1 MLTIL
6 SPGIYGRAERQGGGV
21 ESTVVGAAAGRQLA
35 HARLRR
41 AITDGELVPGQRLV
55 ESDLV
60 AMLGVNRNGVRLALD
75 ALVAEGLVER
85 IPNRG
90 ARVRTV
96 SAEEAVAITECR
108 MALEGLIA
116 AKAATAA
123 TDDEIAG
130 LRSHVEAMREAV
142 DGGELV
148 KYSALIQQ
156 LHQMIREAARQPTAA
171 ELIERL
177 QAQIVRHQFQLSLRP
192 GRPRVSLAGLTAV
205 VDAVAARDPERAEA
219 AVRAH
224 LRTVIEA
231 LGEQADRLPGR

>member
-1 MLTIL
+1 MITALLRLRRVLRVRPCQAPERGVNDPANRIVDNLRPRIL
-6 SPGIYGRAERQGGGV
+6 RSIRRGEDGV
-21 ESTVVGAAAGRQLA
+21 DSTVVGAAAGRQLA
-35 HARLRR
+35 LTRLRR

-60 AMLGVNRNGVRLALD
+60 VMLGVNRNGVRQALD

-130 LRSHVEAMREAV
+130 LRGHVQV
-142 DGGELV
+142 
-148 KYSALIQQ
+148 
-156 LHQMIREAARQPTAA
+156 
-171 ELIERL
+171 
-177 QAQIVRHQFQLSLRP
+177 
-192 GRPRVSLAGLTAV
+192 
-205 VDAVAARDPERAEA
+205 
-219 AVRAH
+219 
-224 LRTVIEA
+224 
-231 LGEQADRLPGR
+231 

>member
-1 MLTIL
+1 
-6 SPGIYGRAERQGGGV
+6 V

-35 HARLRR
+35 YARLRR
-41 AITDGELVPGQRLV
+41 AITEGELVPGQRLV

-75 ALVAEGLVER
+75 ALAAEGLVER
-85 IPNRG
+85 IPHRG

-116 AKAATAA
+116 AKAATAV

-130 LRSHVEAMREAV
+130 LRSHVAAMREAV

-156 LHQMIREAARQPTAA
+156 LHRMLRDAARHPTAA

-205 VDAVAARDPERAEA
+205 VEAVAARDPERAEA
-219 AVRAH
+219 AVQAH

-231 LGEQADRLPGR
+231 LTDDTDRPAAR

>member
-1 MLTIL
+1 VQNARGT
-6 SPGIYGRAERQGGGV
+6 
-21 ESTVVGAAAGRQLA
+21 AAGRQLA
-35 HARLRR
+35 HERLRR

-55 ESDLV
+55 EADLV
-60 AMLGVNRNGVRLALD
+60 AMLGVARSGVRLALD
-75 ALVAEGLVER
+75 ALAAEGLVER

-96 SAEEAVAITECR
+96 STEEAVQITECR

-123 TDDEIAG
+123 TDAEVDD
-130 LRSHVEAMREAV
+130 LRGQVQLMREAV
-142 DGGELV
+142 DNGEWV
-148 KYSALIQQ
+148 KYSSLIQQ
-156 LHQMIREAARQPTAA
+156 LHQRIREVARQPTAA
-171 ELIERL
+171 ALIERL

-205 VDAVAARDPERAEA
+205 VEAVAARDPERAEA
-219 AVRAH
+219 AARAH

-231 LGEQADRLPGR
+231 LAEGADRSPGS

>member
-1 MLTIL
+1 
-6 SPGIYGRAERQGGGV
+6 V
-21 ESTVVGAAAGRQLA
+21 ESTVAGPAAGRQLA
-35 HARLRR
+35 YDRLRR

-55 ESDLV
+55 EADLV
-60 AMLGVNRNGVRLALD
+60 AMLGVARNGVRLALD
-75 ALVAEGLVER
+75 ALAAEGLVER

-90 ARVRTV
+90 ARVRAV
-96 SAEEAVAITECR
+96 STEEAVAITECR

-116 AKAATAA
+116 AKAARAA
-123 TDDEIAG
+123 TDDEIAD
-130 LRSHVEAMREAV
+130 LRGHVQLMREAV

-156 LHQMIREAARQPTAA
+156 LHHKLREAARQPTAA
-171 ELIERL
+171 ALIERL

-205 VDAVAARDPERAEA
+205 VEAVAARDPERAEA

-224 LRTVIEA
+224 LRSVIEA
-231 LGEQADRLPGR
+231 LVEGADRPAGR

>member
-1 MLTIL
+1 M
-6 SPGIYGRAERQGGGV
+6 
-21 ESTVVGAAAGRQLA
+21 ESTVVGAAVGRQLA

-75 ALVAEGLVER
+75 ALAAEGLVER

-130 LRSHVEAMREAV
+130 LRSHVAAMREAV

-156 LHQMIREAARQPTAA
+156 LHQMLRDAARQPTAA

-205 VDAVAARDPERAEA
+205 VEAVAARDPERAEA